1 MCRQCE
7 RFTFG
12 YALKRPGSTLKT
24 FKDATRHKDFAVSAE
39 IFLRAETDADSI
51 RAQAQVLREAVD
63 GILLTDNR
71 FGQVHMSTLAAASI
85 LLGMGVDP
93 VVQLA
98 SSNRNRIALVSDMLG
113 AGAIGVTSLLLVAGE
128 RPPKELK
135 PRPKRVLDLS
145 ATELIRTAVTIKNDE
160 KLKSPP
166 DFFIGGVVTPVT
178 PGPHWRPKKLLEKI
192 DAGAQFLQTHTC
204 MDFDV
209 LRRYAKRLVREKF
222 IHRTSII
229 GSVAVLE
236 SADDARWLREH
247 RPNVMVPDAI
257 IERLQNSPEPE
268 EEGIRICAEMIMA
281 LREIPGV
288 DGVSIMATR
297 DLSSIPRALR
307 AAGLGGSAR

>member
-1 MCRQCE
+1 M
-7 RFTFG
+7 
-12 YALKRPGSTLKT
+12 KT
-24 FKDATRHKDFAVSAE
+24 FRDAVRRKDFAVSAE

-51 RAQAQVLREAVD
+51 RTQAKVLMETVD

-85 LLGMGVDP
+85 LLGVNVDP
-93 VVQLA
+93 VIQLA
-98 SSNRNRIALVSDMLG
+98 SSNRNRIALVSELLG

-128 RPPKELK
+128 RAPKELK

-145 ATELIRTAVTIKNDE
+145 ATDLIRTAHTIKNDE
-160 KLKSPP
+160 KLNSPP

-178 PGPHWRPKKLLEKI
+178 PRPHWRPKKLLEKI

-204 MDFDV
+204 MNLEV
-209 LRRYAKRLVREKF
+209 LRGYAKFLVKEKH

-229 GSVAVLE
+229 GSVAILE

-257 IERLQNSPEPE
+257 IERLQNSQEPK
-268 EEGIRICAEMIMA
+268 EEGIRICAETIKAM
-281 LREIPGV
+281 REIPGI
-288 DGVSIMATR
+288 DGVSIMATQ
-297 DLSSIPRALR
+297 DLSSIPRALH
-307 AAGLGGSAR
+307 AAGVGG

>member
-1 MCRQCE
+1 M
-7 RFTFG
+7 
-12 YALKRPGSTLKT
+12 KT
-24 FKDATRHKDFAVSAE
+24 FKDAIRQNDFAVSAE

-51 RAQAQVLREAVD
+51 RAQAQLLRETVD

-85 LLGMGVDP
+85 LLAMDVDP
-93 VVQLA
+93 IVQLT
-98 SSNRNRIALVSDMLG
+98 SNNRNRIALVSDLLG

-128 RPPKELK
+128 RAPKELK

-145 ATELIRTAVTIKNDE
+145 ATDLIRTAATIKNDE
-160 KLKSPP
+160 KLLSPP
-166 DFFIGGVVTPVT
+166 DFFIGGVVTPVR
-178 PGPHWRPKKLLEKI
+178 PGPNWKPKKLLEKI

-204 MDFDV
+204 MNLDV
-209 LRRYAKRLVREKF
+209 LRRYAKSLVGKKY

-257 IERLQNSPEPE
+257 VERLQDSQDPK
-268 EEGIRICAEMIMA
+268 EEGIRICAEIIVA
-281 LREIPGV
+281 LQEIPGI
-288 DGVSIMATR
+288 DGISIMATQ
-297 DLSSIPRALR
+297 DLSSIPRTLR
-307 AAGLGGSAR
+307 AAGLGG